1 MRRQLPVVVAFC
13 VLLLAAAACTPAQR
27 SALAPAD
34 APAAVPTSHPVSLLS
49 LRAKPLDGGDF
60 KLGRV
65 ISANAAYT
73 RYYVTY
79 RSGELKIS
87 GIMNVPSG
95 KGPYP
100 LLLLNHGYIDPAVYT
115 NGRGLKREQDYLARA
130 GYVVLHSDYRNHADS
145 DRESDP
151 EQRFRM
157 GYAEDV
163 MNAIAAVR
171 AADLPFVDASRVG
184 MLGHSM
190 GGGVTLQ
197 LMAAKPDLITAAV
210 LFAPVSGDARDNFER
225 WTTSRPSTT
234 AQIIAA
240 YGRPEDNPAFWDNLS
255 PLTYVNEF
263 LTPVQIHHGTVDND
277 VPISWSDRL
286 YTRLQAAGKESQFF
300 VYRGEPH
307 EFINAWPTVMRR
319 TTQFF
324 DVHVKATTTP
334 SAVR

>member
-1 MRRQLPVVVAFC
+1 MQKKLPLVVAFS
-13 VLLLAAAACTPAQR
+13 VLLWAAAACTPAQR
-27 SALAPAD
+27 LSWVPANG
-34 APAAVPTSHPVSLLS
+34 PAASPTPHPVSLPS

-60 KLGRV
+60 KLGKV
-65 ISANAAYT
+65 LSANEAYT
-73 RYYVTY
+73 RYSITY

-87 GIMNVPSG
+87 GIMNVPNG

-115 NGRGLKREQDYLARA
+115 NGRGLKREQDYLVRE
-130 GYVVLHSDYRNHADS
+130 GYVVLHSDYRNHAGS
-145 DRESDP
+145 DREPDP

-157 GYAEDV
+157 GYVEDV

-171 AADLPFVDASRVG
+171 AANLSFVDATRVG

-197 LMAAKPDLITAAV
+197 LMAAKPDLIAAAV
-210 LFAPVSGDARDNFER
+210 LFAPVSGDVRDNFER
-225 WTTSRPSTT
+225 WTTARPSTT
-234 AQIIAA
+234 AKIIAA
-240 YGRPEDNPAFWDNLS
+240 YGQPQDNPAFWDNMS

-263 LTPVQIHHGTVDND
+263 LTPVQIHHGTDDDD
-277 VPISWSDRL
+277 VPLEWSDRL

-307 EFINAWPTVMRR
+307 EFINAWPAVMRR

-324 DVHVKATTTP
+324 DTHLQLPTIP
-334 SAVR
+334 SAAR